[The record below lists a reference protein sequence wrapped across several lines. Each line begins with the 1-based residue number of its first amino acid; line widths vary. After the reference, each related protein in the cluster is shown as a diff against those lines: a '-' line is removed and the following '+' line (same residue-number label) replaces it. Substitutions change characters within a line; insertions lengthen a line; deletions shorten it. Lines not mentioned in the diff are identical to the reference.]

1 MGYLENV
8 RQKKQFA
15 EGGPTTDPLSGVPS
29 GSTSTPAVDQSNAIL
44 QSIDSKL
51 DTLNATVS
59 AWPNLLR
66 VENLL
71 TEVEDGL
78 NELAAIR
85 AQNAIS

>member
-1 MGYLENV
+1 
-8 RQKKQFA
+8 
-15 EGGPTTDPLSGVPS
+15 
-29 GSTSTPAVDQSNAIL
+29 VDQSNAIL